1 MTAEEL
7 LRKAAACETC
17 GKAHEYR
24 WISSNQ
30 ASWAAD
36 DGHDYRAVIDAG
48 TVAKL
53 RYLATG
59 RWENPWAPPKKT
71 LMNRLAGR

>member
-1 MTAEEL
+1 MTVEEL
-7 LRKAAACETC
+7 LRRAAACETC

-30 ASWAAD
+30 ASWAAG
-36 DGHDYRAVIDAG
+36 DGHGYRPVIDIG

-59 RWENPWAPPKKT
+59 RYEDPWSAPKKT
-71 LMNRLAGR
+71 LVDRLAGR